1 MTTESSDIYEP
12 ITTPTNDIVV
22 NDDSA
27 EIKVKLKHVLEA
39 SKCVHKTEILQQPD
53 LKHAHIYCKIHQLSG
68 QLSGPLIEHYI
79 QEKYKMIKNNSSL
92 CIGDLQHNQTNIE
105 VKISNG
111 GKDHNRF
118 NYVQLRLNHQCEYIL
133 TAYYLCESNVDTLG
147 ELFIFKLNKTEMK
160 HIILNHGGYA
170 HGTIQKLG
178 KITETDLEDPENDKE
193 YAIRPKYG
201 DACWEELLPFQIQSI
216 DPSDKQ

>member
-1 MTTESSDIYEP
+1 
-12 ITTPTNDIVV
+12 
-22 NDDSA
+22 
-27 EIKVKLKHVLEA
+27 
-39 SKCVHKTEILQQPD
+39 
-53 LKHAHIYCKIHQLSG
+53 
-68 QLSGPLIEHYI
+68 
-79 QEKYKMIKNNSSL
+79 
-92 CIGDLQHNQTNIE
+92 
-105 VKISNG
+105 
-111 GKDHNRF
+111 
-118 NYVQLRLNHQCEYIL
+118 
-133 TAYYLCESNVDTLG
+133 
-147 ELFIFKLNKTEMK
+147 MK